1 MNKIFKIIFGAI
13 IEGLMWLY
21 FKIIHRLKIVGKENI
36 PDGQVIFCCN
46 HRSFADPPILR
57 ITCKKKAKF
66 LAKQD
71 LAKNKFLAL
80 LGWIFEV
87 IYVKRDSKD
96 ITALK
101 TTLTLLKNGE
111 SIALFP
117 EGTRN
122 GLKKGESA
130 KEGAAFFTIKSG
142 VPILPVGISGKLK
155 PFSKLTIKY
164 GKPIDFSRY
173 TNAKDKQQLEEVT
186 NQIMEEIKKLI

>member
-1 MNKIFKIIFGAI
+1 MKNLLRKILSVIV
-13 IEGLMWLY
+13 ETSMYVY
-21 FKIIHRLKIVGKENI
+21 FKIIHRLEIKGRKNI
-36 PDGQVIFCCN
+36 PEGQVIFCCN

-80 LGWIFEV
+80 LGWVFEV

-122 GLKKGESA
+122 GMEKGEA
-130 KEGAAFFTIKSG
+130 VKEGAAFFTIKSG
-142 VPILPVGISGKLK
+142 VPVVPVGVSGKLK

-164 GKPIDFSRY
+164 GKPIDFSKY

-186 NQIMEEIKKLI
+186 NKIMEEIKKLI